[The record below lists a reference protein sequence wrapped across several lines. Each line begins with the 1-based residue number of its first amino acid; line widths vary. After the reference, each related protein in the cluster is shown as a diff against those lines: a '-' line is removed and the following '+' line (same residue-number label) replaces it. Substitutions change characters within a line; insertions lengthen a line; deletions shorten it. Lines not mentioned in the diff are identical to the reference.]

1 MDDGR
6 QDKDIVWFLFVMIM
20 KEEISNSIYI
30 KKKNWNTSHFKHQ
43 NHPWAKIYENAYSMI
58 NECPFPLV
66 FFHFC
71 FLMIWNI
78 IFLFYSLKVQICI
91 LIIIQAAFLNLLLF
105 VMYIWINKIY
115 LLQLSQLET
124 TGEFLFILPTSW
136 VNLPTIDT
144 GLTNFELINFSL
156 KMGDHIMLK
165 NIIVDSY
172 SRANNMGKRKFF
184 Q

>member
-30 KKKNWNTSHFKHQ
+30 KKKNWNTSHFEHQ
-43 NHPWAKIYENAYSMI
+43 NHPWASIYENAYSMI
-58 NECPFPLV
+58 NKCPFPIV

-71 FLMIWNI
+71 FLIIWDI

-115 LLQLSQLET
+115 LLQLSQFRDHRRISFHSSN
-124 TGEFLFILPTSW
+124 FLSQFADYWYRFDQFW
-136 VNLPTIDT
+136 VD
-144 GLTNFELINFSL
+144 
-156 KMGDHIMLK
+156 
-165 NIIVDSY
+165 
-172 SRANNMGKRKFF
+172 
-184 Q
+184 